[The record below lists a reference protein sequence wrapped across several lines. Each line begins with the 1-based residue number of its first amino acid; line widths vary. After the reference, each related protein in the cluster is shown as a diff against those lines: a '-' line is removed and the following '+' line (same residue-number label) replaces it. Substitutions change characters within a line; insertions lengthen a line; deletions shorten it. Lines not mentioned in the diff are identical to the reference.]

1 VNPRS
6 RARVLVVED
15 EAIVALDIQSR
26 LRNMGYEVVRQVS
39 SGEAAVEAAREMR
52 PDLILMDIML
62 DGSMDGIQAAGAIRS
77 DLSIPIIYLT
87 AYADETTLQ
96 RAKVTDPF
104 GYIIKPFEDRELS
117 VNIEMALYKHAMDRK
132 VRDHERWLTT
142 TLHSIG
148 DGVVTTDGQGAITFL
163 NPEARRMLGV
173 ENGRAVG
180 RELDAVVHFMNEASG
195 ELLMDM
201 AGRAM
206 RGEQR
211 GEVAPDLVLV
221 TSAGGRVPVQVSIA
235 PIARGDGEPL
245 GTVLV
250 IRDVSERRNAEMEI
264 KKQVRQLKLTLKQ
277 TVNALAIT
285 SEKRDPY
292 TAGHQQRV
300 TQLACAIAL
309 EMGLDE
315 EKIEGIRVAGLLH
328 DIGKIYVPAEIL
340 SKPARLTAMEMGIMK
355 THSEVGYD
363 ILKEVPFPWPVADIV
378 LQHHERIDG
387 SGYPNGLQGDEIFV
401 EARII
406 CVADVV
412 EAMSSHRPYRAA
424 LGIERALEEIIRGRG
439 KLYDAEMVDICLRL
453 FRGGFQ
459 FSNV

>member
-1 VNPRS
+1 MNQRT
-6 RARVLVVED
+6 RARVLIVED

-39 SGEAAVEAAREMR
+39 SGEDAVAAARDIR

-62 DGSMDGIQAAGAIRS
+62 DGAMDGIQAAEAIRS
-77 DLSIPIIYLT
+77 ESPIPIIYLT

-117 VNIEMALYKHAMDRK
+117 VNIEMALYKNQMDRK
-132 VRDHERWLTT
+132 VRDHERWLVT
-142 TLHSIG
+142 TLKSIG
-148 DGVVTTDGQGAITFL
+148 DGVITTDGHGAITFL
-163 NPEARRMLGV
+163 NPEAQRMLGV

-180 RELDAVVHFMNEASG
+180 RELDAVVHFVSEGSG
-195 ELLMDM
+195 ELLLDM
-201 AGRAM
+201 AGRAL

-211 GEVAPDLVLV
+211 GELAADLVLV
-221 TSAGGRVPVQVSIA
+221 TAAGARVPVQVNIA
-235 PIARGDGEPL
+235 PIARGDGATL

-300 TQLACAIAL
+300 TQLACAIAQ
-309 EMGLDE
+309 EMGVDE

-340 SKPARLTAMEMGIMK
+340 SKPARLTPMEMGIMK

-387 SGYPNGLQGDEIFV
+387 SGYPNGLKGGDIFQ

-424 LGIERALEEIIRGRG
+424 LGIERALEEITRGRG
-439 KLYDAEMVDICLRL
+439 KQYDPEMVDICLKL